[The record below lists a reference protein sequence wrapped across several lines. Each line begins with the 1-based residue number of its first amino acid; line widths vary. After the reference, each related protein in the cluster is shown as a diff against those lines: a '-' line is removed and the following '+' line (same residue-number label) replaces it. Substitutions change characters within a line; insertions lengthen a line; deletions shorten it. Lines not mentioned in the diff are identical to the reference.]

1 MALTHEEKAEL
12 FETLTNSEVIED
24 RAVAIARLQDEYN
37 ELETANTETN
47 TAFEE
52 LQKSYLT
59 TQNSMKQLL
68 ATRSVDE
75 INGTN
80 KQKEEEKNNENVK
93 FGFAKFDR

>member
-1 MALTHEEKAEL
+1 MALNHEEKAEL
-12 FETLTNSEVIED
+12 FDILTNSEVIED
-24 RAVAIARLQDEYN
+24 RALAIARLQDEYN
-37 ELETANTETN
+37 ELETANNETN

-68 ATRSVDE
+68 STRSVDE
-75 INGTN
+75 INGTD
-80 KQKEEEKNNENVK
+80 KKKEEENKENVK